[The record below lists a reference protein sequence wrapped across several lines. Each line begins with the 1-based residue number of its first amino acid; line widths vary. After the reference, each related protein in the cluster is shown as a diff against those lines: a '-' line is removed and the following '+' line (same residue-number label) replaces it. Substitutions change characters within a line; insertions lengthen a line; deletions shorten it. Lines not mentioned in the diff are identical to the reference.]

1 MMLTKGAA
9 LLLLFYA
16 LSPSASRA
24 VWINVPFV
32 AQPRDGCGAASVA
45 MVMQYWAAQQ
55 HQPVSMDAEV
65 AVIQKQVF
73 SRHQHGATPGA
84 LEAYLNQ
91 HGFLVFGVH
100 GSWKLL
106 QEQLQKGRPLIVA
119 LRPPAQRALHYVVIV
134 GVDPVKGQILM
145 NDPEERK
152 LLPEDREEFE
162 KDWSATHQWMLL
174 AVPSP
179 ASS

>member
-1 MMLTKGAA
+1 MMLAKGAA

-55 HQPVSMDAEV
+55 HQSASASAEV
-65 AVIQKQVF
+65 AAIQQQVF
-73 SRHQHGATPGA
+73 SRRKHGATPGA
-84 LEAYLNQ
+84 LEAYLHQ
-91 HGFLVFGVH
+91 HGFLVFGVQ
-100 GSWKLL
+100 GSWQLL

-134 GVDPVKGQILM
+134 GIDPIKDQILM

-152 LLPEDREEFE
+152 LLPEGREEFE

-174 AVPSP
+174 AVPRP